1 MESALK
7 VNEIFKSIQGESTFA
22 GLPCAFIRL
31 AGCNL
36 RCAYCD
42 TAYAYEEGQEWSVS
56 DLIIRIAEY
65 GCKLVEI
72 TGGEPLLQNETHN
85 LAKNLIRQGFKV
97 LIETNGSLDIS
108 AVDKKAVII
117 MDVKC
122 PGSGMSRK
130 NLWKNIDLLK
140 HNDEV
145 KFVIGSKKDYLWA
158 KSKIREFNLPERCKV
173 IFSAVH
179 GILEPRELAEW
190 ILKDNLQVRFQLQLH
205 KYIWEPDR
213 RGV

>member
-1 MESALK
+1 MKPTLK

-22 GLPCAFIRL
+22 GLLCVFIRL

-36 RCAYCD
+36 RCTYCD
-42 TAYAYEEGQEWSVS
+42 TAYAYGEGRDWKIP
-56 DLIIRIAEY
+56 DLITRIAEY

-72 TGGEPLLQNETHN
+72 TGGEPLLQDETRN
-85 LAKNLIRQGFKV
+85 LAKKLILQGFNV
-97 LIETNGSLDIS
+97 LIETNGSFDIS
-108 AVDKKAVII
+108 VVDKRVVVI

-130 NLWKNIDLLK
+130 NLWKNIDFLK

-145 KFVIGSKKDYLWA
+145 KFVISNKKDYLWA
-158 KSKIREFNLPERCKV
+158 KSKIREFNLYQRCN
-173 IFSAVH
+173 ILLSAVH
-179 GILEPRELAEW
+179 GKLEPYELAEW

>member
-1 MESALK
+1 MKSILK

-22 GLPCAFIRL
+22 GLPCTFVRL

-36 RCAYCD
+36 RCTYCD
-42 TAYAYEEGQEWSVS
+42 TAYAYEEGRDWSIS
-56 DLIIRIAEY
+56 DLVIRIAEY

-72 TGGEPLLQNETHN
+72 TGGEPLLQDETCN
-85 LAKNLIRQGFKV
+85 LAKKLIRQGFKV

-108 AVDKKAVII
+108 AIDKKAVII

-140 HNDEV
+140 RKDEV
-145 KFVIGSKKDYLWA
+145 KFVIGSKKDFLWA
-158 KSKIREFNLPERCKV
+158 ESKIREFDLLQCCEV

-179 GILEPRELAEW
+179 GRLEPRELAEW